1 MVAFNPSVKE
11 KFGFQLSKSN
21 EDILS
26 HKILSLDEIE
36 DILNANN
43 DPRLLPDLLQL

>member
-1 MVAFNPSVKE
+1 LADIEPLDTTIL
-11 KFGFQLSKSN
+11 QLSKSN